1 MLLAEPVADWA
12 EERSDMLLRLVRG
25 REPVSLLMEIRL
37 FSLFICNSSA
47 VQYQIIII
55 FCPPWLVVVQFGV
68 CGVEVQ
74 VLFRNSSWKMTYFIS
89 SGKILSFYG
98 VIYESEVYSEEK
110 LNDPGSFLHSNRL
123 LRRDFYIL
131 YDSTFPEEMK
141 IC

>member
-1 MLLAEPVADWA
+1 MDLVSRGLEVLLAEPVADWA

-74 VLFRNSSWKMTYFIS
+74 VLFRNSSWKMTYFIF
-89 SGKILSFYG
+89 GENTLILWG
-98 VIYESEVYSEEK
+98 H
-110 LNDPGSFLHSNRL
+110 L
-123 LRRDFYIL
+123 
-131 YDSTFPEEMK
+131 
-141 IC
+141 